1 MTFKPKWIEP
11 WYEAA
16 NYQGEIYADYY
27 VAATRFF
34 RCNPME
40 RFTYQYIRENL
51 KDSVPESYK
60 LLPGFPPEPVIEVAF
75 QDECLVARYQVL
87 VHKDYGKG
95 LRMADMYADRIA
107 LKGYVDPDTVDMS
120 DENEHEYKL
129 DRPTAEPPFNA
140 PDFTGAFR
148 AVPVQ
153 TGNSGP
159 QFTTIV
165 LTKKNRTRE
174 REAAALARNKAALE
188 EIVGHE
194 VSTTARSLD
203 GIRRRW
209 NKVQPNTLE
218 DNAPDQTTT

>member
-16 NYQGEIYADYY
+16 NYEGLNYADYY
-27 VAATRFF
+27 VAAIRFF

-40 RFTYQYIRENL
+40 RFTYQYIREQL
-51 KDSVPESYK
+51 QG
-60 LLPGFPPEPVIEVAF
+60 LLMPAPLVIEVAF
-75 QDECLVARYQVL
+75 RDECLVARYHIL
-87 VHKDYGKG
+87 VHKSCEKA
-95 LRMADMYADRIA
+95 LRMAEMFADRIA
-107 LKGYVDPDTVDMS
+107 RKGYADPDTAEMS

-140 PDFTGAFR
+140 PDFSGEFK
-148 AVPVQ
+148 AVPCG

-159 QFTTIV
+159 QFTTLV
-165 LTKKNRTRE
+165 LQRKNRARE

-188 EIVGHE
+188 EVVGHE
-194 VSTTARSLD
+194 ISTTARSLD

-209 NKVQPNTLE
+209 GKVASNVDE
-218 DNAPDQTTT
+218 DNTPDGVVS